1 MLNRNSVIL
10 SCYLLVLGLFGLSVI
25 GLSAAPAAPLVSVN
39 VALTRLATPENA
51 RQYLGRIEAMQM
63 IDVTTRTEGFITER
77 LFTDGQMVKEG
88 DVLFEIDPALHQTA
102 VALAEAQLE
111 SAKANAQHAQV
122 NLNRLQQLGASRSAS
137 QAAVDEAR
145 AQRDMTR
152 AAVAQSEANL
162 RLQQIQLSYTRIT
175 SPITGQVG
183 QSRFHVG
190 SLINPASGSLVN
202 IVQLDP
208 IRIAIAINEKD
219 YISARYKGTKGN
231 DSLSYIPQ
239 IRLSNG
245 KLYSESG
252 TFDSIDNQIDT
263 QTGSV
268 VIRTRFNNP
277 QHLLLPGGVVSVSLL
292 PEEPETV
299 TMVPIA
305 ALQQNKQGHF
315 VLVVDKE
322 NKVEVRPVQL
332 GRQFQQEY
340 EVVEGLK
347 ADEQVIVSGIQ
358 HVRAGMTVNA
368 HPVASQTVN

>member
-10 SCYLLVLGLFGLSVI
+10 SCYLLVLGLFGLSVT

>member
-1 MLNRNSVIL
+1 MLNQNSVIL
-10 SCYLLVLGLFGLSVI
+10 SCYLLVLGLFGLSVT

-39 VALTRLATPENA
+39 VAMTRLATPENA

-63 IDVTTRTEGFITER
+63 IDITTRTEGFITER

>member
-1 MLNRNSVIL
+1 MLNQNSVIL
-10 SCYLLVLGLFGLSVI
+10 SCYLLVLGLFGLSVT

-39 VALTRLATPENA
+39 VAMTRLATPENA

-63 IDVTTRTEGFITER
+63 IDITTRTEGFITER

-239 IRLSNG
+239 VRLSNG

-358 HVRAGMTVNA
+358 HVRAGMTVNV

>member
-10 SCYLLVLGLFGLSVI
+10 SCYLLVLGLFGLSVT
-25 GLSAAPAAPLVSVN
+25 GLSAEPAAPLVSVN

-368 HPVASQTVN
+368 HPVALQTVN

>member
-1 MLNRNSVIL
+1 MFNRNSVIL
-10 SCYLLVLGLFGLSVI
+10 SCYLLVLGLFGLSVT
-25 GLSAAPAAPLVSVN
+25 GLSAAPTAPLVSVN

-63 IDVTTRTEGFITER
+63 IDITTRTEGFITER

>member
-10 SCYLLVLGLFGLSVI
+10 SCYFLVLGSFGLSVT
-25 GLSAAPAAPLVSVN
+25 GLSAAPSTPLVSVN
-39 VALTRLATPENA
+39 VAMTRLATPENA

-63 IDVTTRTEGFITER
+63 IDVTTRTEGFIIKR
-77 LFTDGQMVKEG
+77 QFTDGQMVKEG

-111 SAKANAQHAQV
+111 SARANAQHAQV

-231 DSLSYIPQ
+231 DVLSYIPQ

-252 TFDSIDNQIDT
+252 TFDSIDNQIDA

-322 NKVEVRPVQL
+322 NKVEVRPIQL

-347 ADEQVIVSGIQ
+347 ADEQVIVAGIQ
-358 HVRAGMTVNA
+358 HVRPGMTVNA

>member
-10 SCYLLVLGLFGLSVI
+10 SCYLLVLGLFGLSVT
-25 GLSAAPAAPLVSVN
+25 GLSAEPAAPLVSVN

>member
-10 SCYLLVLGLFGLSVI
+10 SCYFLVLALFGLSVT
-25 GLSAAPAAPLVSVN
+25 GLSAAPVAPLVSVN
-39 VALTRLATPENA
+39 VAMTRLATPENA

-63 IDVTTRTEGFITER
+63 IDITTRTEGFIIKR

-111 SAKANAQHAQV
+111 SANANAQHAQV

-277 QHLLLPGGVVSVSLL
+277 QHRLLPGGVVSVSLL

>member
-10 SCYLLVLGLFGLSVI
+10 SCYLLVLGLFGLSVT

-63 IDVTTRTEGFITER
+63 IDITTRTEGFITER